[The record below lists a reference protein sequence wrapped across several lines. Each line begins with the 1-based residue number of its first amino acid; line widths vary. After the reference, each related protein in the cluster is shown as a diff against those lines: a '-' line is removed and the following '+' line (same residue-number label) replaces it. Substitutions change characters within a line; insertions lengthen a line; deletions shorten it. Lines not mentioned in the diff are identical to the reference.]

1 MGRMAVMKSFAWV
14 VLLALLAA
22 IYGAAVVIGLAAH

>member
-14 VLLALLAA
+14 VLLALLAVV
-22 IYGAAVVIGLAAH
+22 YGAAMFTGPVGH

>member
-1 MGRMAVMKSFAWV
+1 LGRVAVMRSFAWV

-22 IYGAAVVIGLAAH
+22 VYGAAMFIGPVGH